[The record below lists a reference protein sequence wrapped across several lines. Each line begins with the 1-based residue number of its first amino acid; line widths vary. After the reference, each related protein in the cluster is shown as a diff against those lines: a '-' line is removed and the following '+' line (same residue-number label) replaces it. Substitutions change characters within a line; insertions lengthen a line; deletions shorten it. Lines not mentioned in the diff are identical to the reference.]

1 MKKRF
6 VRRGLLGMT
15 SLLLLMSTTQ
25 IAQAHF
31 IFLVPQA
38 SAGDTTRVEIYF
50 GEDAS
55 PDDPAFLRYT
65 QGMQT
70 WFVGPKGKSTELKIS
85 RTDESASVELSKKQ
99 ASDGL
104 VVATHDLGVM
114 DRGDAKFRL
123 KYYAKTGPAL
133 GSKTWSKVDCSEQL
147 KLDVVP
153 EATKDGVLLRVQFNG
168 KPVAGSEVVAS
179 GPELFDFKGTT
190 NKSGTAT
197 LGLKEPGLYSIRV
210 KHVEDKAGELE
221 GKPYPETRHYTTV
234 ALRVQSEL
242 TNAVADLKLDP
253 LKQSVTS
260 FGGAILDGNV
270 YIYGGHTGS
279 AHSYSNEEQG
289 RTVLRL
295 NLKSGRW
302 KELAEGPALQG
313 LALVAHGEKLYRI
326 GGFTAKNA
334 EGEEH
339 DLWSQGSVA
348 AFDLESNEWTEMP
361 SLPEPRSS
369 FDACVLGDTIYVIGG
384 WQLAGEDDSTW
395 HKTAWSMDL
404 SAEKPEWKALPT
416 PPFQRRALAVA
427 AHDGKVF
434 AIGGMQETGGPTTRV
449 DVFDPKSGQ
458 WSQGPSLVMAEEP
471 AEKDEGE
478 GNRRRGRFSG
488 GMTGFGASA
497 FATGGRLYTSTIK
510 GDLQRLSKDGSKWE
524 IIAQTPTARFFH
536 RMLPLDDS
544 RLIVVGGAS
553 MAVGK
558 FDEVEV
564 LNVGG
569 Q

>member
-1 MKKRF
+1 MKQRLIRSGF
-6 VRRGLLGMT
+6 LGLA
-15 SLLLLMSTTQ
+15 SALLVASAAS

-31 IFLVPQA
+31 IFLVPQS
-38 SAGDTTRVEIYF
+38 SAGDTKRVEVYF

-55 PDDPAFLRYT
+55 PADPSFLSYT
-65 QGMQT
+65 EGMKT
-70 WFVGPKGKSTELKIS
+70 WFVGPKGEPTVLKIN
-85 RTDESASVELSKKQ
+85 RTDESVSVDLTKKQ
-99 ASDGL
+99 ANRG
-104 VVATHDLGVM
+104 VVIATHDLGVM

-123 KYYAKTGPAL
+123 KYYAKTGPVL
-133 GSKTWSKVDCSEQL
+133 GSKAWSKADCSKAL

-153 EATKDGVLLRVQFNG
+153 KATKDGVVLQVKFNG
-168 KPVAGSEVVAS
+168 KPVVGSEVVAS
-179 GPELFDFKGTT
+179 GPELADFNGTT
-190 NKSGTAT
+190 DKSGKVSIG
-197 LGLKEPGLYSIRV
+197 LGKPGMYSIRA
-210 KHVEDKAGELE
+210 KHVEDEAGELD

-234 ALRVQSEL
+234 ALRVKPARKK
-242 TNAVADLKLDP
+242 AVADLKLDP

-289 RTVLRL
+289 RQLLRL
-295 NLKSGRW
+295 NLKTGRW
-302 KELAEGPALQG
+302 NELADGPGLQG
-313 LALVAHGEKLYRI
+313 LALVTNGEKLYRI

-339 DLWSQGSVA
+339 DLWSQDSVA
-348 AFDLESNEWTEMP
+348 AFDLESNAWNEMP

-369 FDACVLGDTIYVIGG
+369 FDACVLNNTIYVIGG
-384 WQLAGEDDSTW
+384 WQLAGDDESKW

-404 SAEKPEWKALPT
+404 DAKKPEWKALPT

-427 AHDGKVF
+427 AHDGKVY

-449 DVFDPKSGQ
+449 DVFDPKSGE
-458 WSQGPSLVMAEEP
+458 WAEGPSLVMTEKPAEE
-471 AEKDEGE
+471 EGE
-478 GNRRRGRFSG
+478 DNRRGRFSG

-497 FATGGRLYTSTIK
+497 FATGGRLYTSTIN
-510 GDLQRLSKDGSKWE
+510 GDLQRLSKDGKKWE

-536 RMLPLDDS
+536 RMLPLDKS

-553 MAVGK
+553 MAFGK

-564 LNVGG
+564 LNVDGE
-569 Q
+569 